1 MEKFVVITYLFD
13 FYQDLLTEKQ
23 SNLLREYYFE
33 DLSLSEMAQQH
44 GISRQ
49 SAFDTIKKAEQK
61 LLDYEEKL
69 RLFEKYQNNE
79 QALLKIKALC
89 VKLSEDLENE
99 YTNSVNEVITLVD
112 GLINKMQ
119 EGVIWPLTNYQ
130 ANYKMYSNN

>member
-33 DLSLSEMAQQH
+33 DLSLSEMAEQH

-49 SAFDTIKKAEQK
+49 SAFDTIKKTEQK

-69 RLFEKYQNNE
+69 GLFEKYQSNE
-79 QALLKIKALC
+79 QALLKIKSLC
-89 VKLSEDLENE
+89 EGLRENLGDE
-99 YTNSVNEVITLVD
+99 HTNSVNEVITLVD
-112 GLINKMQ
+112 GLINKM
-119 EGVIWPLTNYQ
+119 
-130 ANYKMYSNN
+130 

>member
-1 MEKFVVITYLFD
+1 MCKVKNTDSSREKSMEKFVVITYLFD

-33 DLSLSEMAQQH
+33 DLSLGELAEQH

-69 RLFEKYQNNE
+69 HLFAKYQTSE
-79 QALLKIKALC
+79 ETLLKIKRRC
-89 VKLSEDLENE
+89 EQMRESLEGENA
-99 YTNSVNEVITLVD
+99 NSVNEVITLVD
-112 GLINKMQ
+112 GLINKM
-119 EGVIWPLTNYQ
+119 
-130 ANYKMYSNN
+130 

>member
-1 MEKFVVITYLFD
+1 MTDSGREIKMEKFVVITYLFD

-112 GLINKMQ
+112 GLINKM
-119 EGVIWPLTNYQ
+119 
-130 ANYKMYSNN
+130 